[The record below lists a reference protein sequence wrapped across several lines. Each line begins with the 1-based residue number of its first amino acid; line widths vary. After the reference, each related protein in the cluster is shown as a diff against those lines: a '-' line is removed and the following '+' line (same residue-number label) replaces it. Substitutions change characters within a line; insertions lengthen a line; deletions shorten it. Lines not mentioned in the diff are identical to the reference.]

1 MSLLE
6 IKNISISFAGL
17 KAIDELSLDIK
28 EGEIHGIIGPNGAGK
43 TTLFNCITGVYKP
56 QSGDILY
63 NGKSICGEKQFKI
76 ARAGIARTFQTIR
89 LFKQM
94 SEIGRAH
101 V

>member
-1 MSLLE
+1 MLLLE

-17 KAIDELSLDIK
+17 KAIDGLSLDIK
-28 EGEIHGIIGPNGAGK
+28 EGDIRGIIGPNGAGK

-63 NGKSICGEKQFKI
+63 NGKSIGGEKQFKI

-89 LFKQM
+89 LFKQ
-94 SEIGRAH
+94 SSVA
-101 V
+101 